1 MGQCRATG
9 FLTKRPWLRRA
20 LRRWADDGAAN
31 VPLPCTE
38 PRQINVFASS
48 GCRRNERRCDIDDR
62 WHDGSTKT
70 SWISMVWWC
79 LMVVFDYRQ
88 KPLTFMICRNG
99 RHLSKM
105 MVLQW
110 WWWWW
115 WWWWWDAL
123 WAKLWLKTLPA
134 MSVPDI
140 FSEAELHTLCRS
152 HAGLTTLLLRL
163 AVDKYKTW
171 FTKPFRPAAVYGEW
185 PLLTWGGHH
194 GILRACT
201 SRRY

>member
-1 MGQCRATG
+1 MG
-9 FLTKRPWLRRA
+9 
-20 LRRWADDGAAN
+20 RRWSRKCTASLHRTSSN
-31 VPLPCTE
+31 QCVCKFWLP
-38 PRQINVFASS
+38 Q
-48 GCRRNERRCDIDDR
+48 EREKV
-62 WHDGSTKT
+62 WHWRLLTWWKYKDLMNLHGLMMFDGSI
-70 SWISMVWWC
+70 WVWAKATD
-79 LMVVFDYRQ
+79 LYD
-88 KPLTFMICRNG
+88 G

-105 MVLQW
+105 MVLQ

-171 FTKPFRPAAVYGEW
+171 FTKPFRPAAVYGKW